1 MERKENNCLVGI
13 IGAIIGGMIA
23 TLPWILCYVYA
34 NMMYAI
40 LTVIVAMGALKGY
53 QLLKGKVDKK
63 LPVIIAVISFACIT
77 VATLVII
84 PNLLLIKEYGSTS
97 MELFKALYTI
107 DEFKSA
113 IMQDYIYTVVFT
125 ILGIWGVIANI
136 NKQIKD
142 GATEIDLSKNAL
154 EPSGEKIEAVKKVFT
169 DAKATDKDNTI
180 SKDELMEKIKGH
192 EDTLKYLVSRGIIVK
207 KNKSY
212 YYSLANEINPGKRLL
227 KITLITFG
235 IVFLVL
241 LLIFIL
247 I

>member
-63 LPVIIAVISFACIT
+63 LPIIIAVISFVCIT
-77 VATLVII
+77 LATLVII
-84 PNLLLIKEYGSTS
+84 PNLLLIKETGGTS
-97 MELFKALYTI
+97 MELFKALYTV

-125 ILGIWGVIANI
+125 ILGIWGVVANI

-154 EPSGEKIEAVKKVFT
+154 EPSSEDIEEVKKVFT
-169 DAKATDKDNTI
+169 DANATDKDNVI
-180 SKDELMEKIKGH
+180 SKEALMEKIKGH
-192 EDTLKYLVSRGIIVK
+192 EDTLKHLVSRGIIIK

-212 YYSLANEINPGKRLL
+212 YYSLANEVNPNKRLL

-235 IVFLVL
+235 IIFLVL